1 MYKSDY
7 IIWARILLIII
18 LVILAGMLISK
29 NYLPE
34 LFERLTLAFVVM
46 SSILIGLLIR
56 VTWKMLKHPDDIENE
71 E

>member
-1 MYKSDY
+1 MKSDY

-18 LVILAGMLISK
+18 LVILSGMLISK

-34 LFERLTLAFVVM
+34 LFERLTWVFVAM

-56 VTWKMLKHPDDIENE
+56 VTWKTLKHPDDIGDE